1 MKLKTKFMDLQAGE
15 TLVAVLNREDADEL
29 GLKAIDRVR
38 LSANGREIVAIL
50 DVATETV
57 KRGEVGLYLDL
68 RDHIGQPAEVDI
80 VPAEKPKSVRYITDR
95 IRGRMLQAAEHRQIV
110 RDVMDRSLSSL
121 EIAAFITSLEMRP
134 LSMDEAEAITLAM
147 VELGHT
153 LEWSKHPI
161 YDKHSIG
168 GVPGDKT
175 TMLLVPIVASLGF
188 TIPKTSSRAITS
200 PAGTA
205 DRVEQ
210 LCPVELEIEEIR
222 EVVEKTNG
230 CMVWGGAVDL
240 APADDLFIQ
249 VEYPLS
255 IDPLY
260 LPSVLGKK
268 KATNADYVVIDLPT
282 GKGAKLS
289 TVDEANE
296 FGRDFIRLGKTLGM
310 KVSCGITFGEQ
321 PLGNYVGPAL
331 EAREALETIKGEKPT
346 PDLLGKVS
354 SLVGILLGMSGEKG
368 AKEKAIQ
375 AVKKGK
381 AEAKMRE
388 IIEAQ
393 GGDHDIMPDD
403 IPVGSYTLEVA
414 GEDSGKVFWVNNHQV
429 VALARTLGTPKHV
442 GAGICIAKKMGD
454 PVKAGDTILKLF
466 ADRASRLARAEKML
480 EEMEPVMVAS
490 KLSDRVL
497 IREVVEVPEA
507 PFILER

>member
-1 MKLKTKFMDLQAGE
+1 MRLKTRFLDLEAGE
-15 TLVAVLNREDADEL
+15 TLVAVLNKEDADEL
-29 GLKAIDRVR
+29 GLKAVDRVR
-38 LSANGREIVAIL
+38 LSAGDREIVAIL

-57 KRGEVGLYLDL
+57 SKGEIGLYLDL
-68 RDHIGQPAEVDI
+68 KQHIGEPREIDL
-80 VPAEKPKSVRYITDR
+80 VPAVKPISVRYITDR

-110 RDVMDRSLSSL
+110 QDVIDRSLSAL

-134 LSMDEAEAITLAM
+134 LCMDEAEAITRAM
-147 VELGHT
+147 VDLGQS
-153 LEWSKHPI
+153 LEWDKHPI
-161 YDKHSIG
+161 FDKHSIG

-175 TMLLVPIVASLGF
+175 TMLLVPTVASLDC

-205 DRVEQ
+205 DRVEM
-210 LCPVELEIEEIR
+210 LCPVELQIDEIR

-268 KATNADYVVIDLPT
+268 KAANADYVVIDLPT

-296 FGRDFIRLGKTLGM
+296 FGRDFIRLGRKLGL
-310 KVSCGITFGEQ
+310 KVQCGITFGEQ
-321 PLGNYVGPAL
+321 PIGNDVGPAL
-331 EAREALETIKGEKPT
+331 EAREALETVMGLKET
-346 PDLLGKVS
+346 PDLVEKVA
-354 SLVGILLGMSGEKG
+354 SLVDILLGMSGVED
-368 AKEKAIQ
+368 AKRKALEAIRT
-375 AVKKGK
+375 GRT
-381 AEAKMRE
+381 EAKMRE

-393 GGDHDIMPDD
+393 GGDPKVKPED
-403 IPVGSYTLEVA
+403 IPVGEHVLTVESRLS
-414 GEDSGKVFWVNNHQV
+414 GEVFWVNNHQIV
-429 VALARTLGTPKHV
+429 SLARALGTPKHR
-442 GAGICIAKKMGD
+442 GAGVCIPRKMGD
-454 PVKAGDTILKLF
+454 GVKEGEPILHLY
-466 ADRASRLARAEKML
+466 ADKASQLAAAERLL
-480 EEMEPVMVAS
+480 QDMEPVMVAKS
-490 KLSDRVL
+490 LADRLL
-497 IREVVEVPEA
+497 IREVTEVPEA